1 MLIIFLNVS
10 LRNSP
15 LCQMCYKNSCNLVT
29 SMWCTYIFY
38 VYYDV
43 LKYIFGY
50 IYRLYYIH
58 DILSIHF
65 EFIVGEPGRPNKYMN
80 R

>member
-1 MLIIFLNVS
+1 MS
-10 LRNSP
+10 
-15 LCQMCYKNSCNLVT
+15 YKNSCNLVNP
-29 SMWCTYIFY
+29 MWCTYIFY

-43 LKYIFGY
+43 LKCIFGY

-65 EFIVGEPGRPNKYMN
+65 EYVVSELGRLCKYMN